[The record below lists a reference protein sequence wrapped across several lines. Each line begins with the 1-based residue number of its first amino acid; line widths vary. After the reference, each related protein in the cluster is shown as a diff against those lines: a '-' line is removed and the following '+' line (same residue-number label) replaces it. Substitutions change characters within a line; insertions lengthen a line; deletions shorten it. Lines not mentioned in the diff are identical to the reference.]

1 MRRALRAFNLA
12 GRLALLASF
21 APMAA
26 ANEATQAPPSLPS
39 ATSQL
44 VPPTDTP
51 LGCNVQV
58 LPKPLIEIDV
68 RPTTKPPIDRSLNAQ
83 QLTYV
88 ARQLGS
94 QHSRAGRVLGLTKV
108 RFSYRVGPIRFAA
121 AMDGS
126 TLCLHPS
133 DIKVQLQAAQEV
145 LIVKTSDAGSCWD
158 AAILEHEM
166 KHVGYNNQVVRQAA
180 GILPPRLRTISG
192 IVHGND
198 TQKLAEA
205 LAKRISDIV
214 AQALTEGV
222 DAARTRHAEYDD
234 PRNQNSNRLRA
245 RCIR

>member
-1 MRRALRAFNLA
+1 
-12 GRLALLASF
+12 
-21 APMAA
+21 MAA
-26 ANEATQAPPSLPS
+26 PDAPPDS
-39 ATSQL
+39 
-44 VPPTDTP
+44 PP
-51 LGCNVQV
+51 GCNVQL
-58 LPKPLIEIDV
+58 LPRPTIEIDA
-68 RPTTKPPIDRSLNAQ
+68 RPTLKPPIDRSLNAL

-121 AMDGS
+121 ASMDGG

-133 DIKVQLQAAQEV
+133 DIKLQLQAAQEV

-166 KHVGYNNQVVRQAA
+166 QHVGYNNQAVRQAA
-180 GILPPRLRTISG
+180 SVLPPRLRAVFG

-198 TQKLAEA
+198 TRKQAQV
-205 LAKRISDIV
+205 LAKRIGDIV
-214 AQALTEGV
+214 AQALTEAV
-222 DAARTRHAEYDD
+222 DAARTHHAELDA
-234 PRNQNSNRLRA
+234 PGNQNGNRLRA